1 MLKGIIFDF
10 DGVIAESV
18 EVKTEAFAVLYKP
31 YGNEIVEKVVEHNNA
46 NGGISRFE
54 KFKLYH
60 KLFLDTDLTDSDIER
75 MSDKFSFLVV
85 NKVISS
91 PYAPGVMDF
100 IKKASEK
107 YKLFISTGTPTE
119 EIKTILKG
127 RGIQNYFINVYGSP
141 QRKDYH
147 IKQIMKNYNFNHEQ
161 LLFFGDSD
169 CDLNAAKSMK
179 VKFILRLHNFNKK
192 YYPQYNG
199 KTIED
204 FFNLEIE

>member
-18 EVKTEAFAVLYKP
+18 EVKTEAFAALYKP

-60 KLFLDTDLTDSDIER
+60 KLYLDTDLTDSDIER

>member
-18 EVKTEAFAVLYKP
+18 KVKTEAFAELYSP
-31 YGNEIVEKVVEHNNA
+31 YGKGIVKKVVEHHKA

-60 KLFLDTDLTDSDIER
+60 KLFLNTDLTSSDIDQ
-75 MSDKFSFLVV
+75 MSNKFSFLVV
-85 NKVISS
+85 SKVISC
-91 PYAPGVMDF
+91 PYVPGVMDF
-100 IKKASEK
+100 IKKTSEK

-127 RGIQNYFINVYGSP
+127 RGIENYFTNVYGSP
-141 QRKDYH
+141 QRKDNH
-147 IKQIMKNYNFNHEQ
+147 IKQIMKNYNFNHKQ

-169 CDLNAAKSMK
+169 SDLNAAKSME
-179 VKFILRLHNFNKK
+179 VKFILRLHSLNKK

>member
-1 MLKGIIFDF
+1 M
-10 DGVIAESV
+10 
-18 EVKTEAFAVLYKP
+18 
-31 YGNEIVEKVVEHNNA
+31 
-46 NGGISRFE
+46 
-54 KFKLYH
+54 
-60 KLFLDTDLTDSDIER
+60 
-75 MSDKFSFLVV
+75 

-161 LLFFGDSD
+161 LLFFRDSD